1 MYDLILRGGTV
12 VDGTRSRPYAADVCI
27 RDGRIARIAP
37 DEGEEAREVVDVS
50 GLTVA
55 PGFIDIHSHSDAC
68 PLLSF
73 QPESKLFQ
81 GITTEITGNCGTSI
95 LPSLPENSREIVQYF
110 FDDTS
115 MFSQVVLNEK
125 DRSLDGLYGVEEYAR
140 AVAAHGCTANYGQ
153 LVGHG
158 TLRGAVMGFV
168 DRDPGPEEMERLK
181 DLLEREL
188 RAGAFGM
195 SLGLIYPPSA
205 FCKREELVE
214 LAKVLK
220 KYDALL
226 TVHMRNEGPR
236 IFQAV
241 DEMLDITRRS
251 GVHLQISHLKLMGRP
266 QWGRSRELLDKLA
279 AARREGLNVTC
290 DQYPYTATSTSMTA
304 LVPKWAH
311 DGGRAALLER
321 LRDPSRQ
328 LKAEI
333 AAEMEDRGGAD
344 RVMIAGTHG
353 CRPEWEGRTVAELA
367 EELKLSPADTVVHA
381 LDCCGGRVAC
391 IYFSIDEGDMLNIMK
406 DMDIAVGSDGY
417 GLSFDRSITITDPH
431 PRSFGTFPRFLRLVR
446 EHQLMPL
453 EDAVYKLT
461 GLPADILGLRDRGT
475 LGGGNAV
482 IAPIMLPIMASLG
495 VTPTVVATLFKVAG
509 EIGLILGP
517 LTGVT
522 LITMEVTGL
531 SYGELMIQAAI
542 PFAVFWLA
550 GAWVGANRA
559 QKRTFGKEGYA
570 LGEDVQHLDQVVITP
585 RQKRTTVA
593 FLISFVLLVGYGIA
607 TKQGTNYA
615 LMVMIVLAAVV
626 AIFGGIEIDRSV
638 DCITKGVASQANM
651 FLIFVSIDVLLNLVT
666 LGGGFDALSNLLGGL
681 AGNSP
686 TAVMLV
692 ASVVGGFGI
701 EAAAVAEIQ
710 IITDMFGGLA
720 TQVGLPMGCFAVSI
734 LAATR
739 LTGSAYPTTNFAG
752 QLGTAQCSNT
762 KEALQACWISVAFA
776 CVFVVAYSFIGPLIL
791 G

>member
-12 VDGTRSRPYAADVCI
+12 VDGKRSQPYAADICS
-27 RDGRIARIAP
+27 REGRIARIAP
-37 DEGEEAREVVDVS
+37 EGGEEAREVVDVS
-50 GLTVA
+50 GLAVA
-55 PGFIDIHSHSDAC
+55 PGFIDIHTHSDAC
-68 PLLSF
+68 PLVDYE
-73 QPESKLFQ
+73 PESKLHQ

-168 DRDPGPEEMERLK
+168 DRDPEPEEMERLK

-251 GVHLQISHLKLMGRP
+251 GVHLQISHLKLMGKP
-266 QWGRSRELLDKLA
+266 QWGRSQELLDKIE
-279 AARREGLNVTC
+279 AARQEGMTITC

-304 LVPKWAH
+304 LLPKWAH
-311 DGGRAALLER
+311 DGGVSALVARVKAPDQR
-321 LRDPSRQ
+321 LKD
-328 LKAEI
+328 ET
-333 AAEMEDRGGAD
+333 AAEMEDRGGPAH
-344 RVMIAGTHG
+344 VMVSGTHG
-353 CRPEWEGRTVAELA
+353 YHPEWEGRTVAELA

-431 PRSFGTFPRFLRLVR
+431 PRSFGTFPRFLELARDHR
-446 EHQLMPL
+446 LMPL

-475 LGGGNAV
+475 LAEGRIADITVFDAERVRDTSEFTDSVRKPEGICHVLVGGEFALRQGRSAGGRKGAV
-482 IAPIMLPIMASLG
+482 IRRESG
-495 VTPTVVATLFKVAG
+495 
-509 EIGLILGP
+509 GP
-517 LTGVT
+517 V
-522 LITMEVTGL
+522 
-531 SYGELMIQAAI
+531 
-542 PFAVFWLA
+542 
-550 GAWVGANRA
+550 
-559 QKRTFGKEGYA
+559 
-570 LGEDVQHLDQVVITP
+570 
-585 RQKRTTVA
+585 
-593 FLISFVLLVGYGIA
+593 
-607 TKQGTNYA
+607 
-615 LMVMIVLAAVV
+615 
-626 AIFGGIEIDRSV
+626 
-638 DCITKGVASQANM
+638 
-651 FLIFVSIDVLLNLVT
+651 
-666 LGGGFDALSNLLGGL
+666 
-681 AGNSP
+681 
-686 TAVMLV
+686 
-692 ASVVGGFGI
+692 
-701 EAAAVAEIQ
+701 
-710 IITDMFGGLA
+710 
-720 TQVGLPMGCFAVSI
+720 
-734 LAATR
+734 
-739 LTGSAYPTTNFAG
+739 
-752 QLGTAQCSNT
+752 
-762 KEALQACWISVAFA
+762 
-776 CVFVVAYSFIGPLIL
+776 
-791 G
+791 

>member
-27 RDGRIARIAP
+27 RDGRIARITP
-37 DEGEEAREVVDVS
+37 DAGEEAREVVDVS

-279 AARREGLNVTC
+279 AARRQGLNVTC

-304 LVPKWAH
+304 LLPKWAH

-353 CRPEWEGRTVAELA
+353 CRPEWEGRTVAELT

-475 LGGGNAV
+475 LAEGRIADITVFDAERVRDTSEFTDSVRKPEGICHVLVGGEFALRQGRSAGGRKGAV
-482 IAPIMLPIMASLG
+482 IRRESG
-495 VTPTVVATLFKVAG
+495 
-509 EIGLILGP
+509 GP
-517 LTGVT
+517 V
-522 LITMEVTGL
+522 
-531 SYGELMIQAAI
+531 
-542 PFAVFWLA
+542 
-550 GAWVGANRA
+550 
-559 QKRTFGKEGYA
+559 
-570 LGEDVQHLDQVVITP
+570 
-585 RQKRTTVA
+585 
-593 FLISFVLLVGYGIA
+593 
-607 TKQGTNYA
+607 
-615 LMVMIVLAAVV
+615 
-626 AIFGGIEIDRSV
+626 
-638 DCITKGVASQANM
+638 
-651 FLIFVSIDVLLNLVT
+651 
-666 LGGGFDALSNLLGGL
+666 
-681 AGNSP
+681 
-686 TAVMLV
+686 
-692 ASVVGGFGI
+692 
-701 EAAAVAEIQ
+701 
-710 IITDMFGGLA
+710 
-720 TQVGLPMGCFAVSI
+720 
-734 LAATR
+734 
-739 LTGSAYPTTNFAG
+739 
-752 QLGTAQCSNT
+752 
-762 KEALQACWISVAFA
+762 
-776 CVFVVAYSFIGPLIL
+776 
-791 G
+791 

>member
-12 VDGTRSRPYAADVCI
+12 VDGKRSQPYAADICI
-27 RDGRIARIAP
+27 REGRIARIAP
-37 DEGEEAREVVDVS
+37 EGGEEAREVVDVS
-50 GLTVA
+50 GLAVA

-168 DRDPGPEEMERLK
+168 DRDPEPEEMERLK

-241 DEMLDITRRS
+241 DEMIDITRRS
-251 GVHLQISHLKLMGRP
+251 GVHLQISHLKLMGKP
-266 QWGRSRELLDKLA
+266 QWGRSQELLDKIE
-279 AARREGLNVTC
+279 AARQEGMTITC

-304 LVPKWAH
+304 LLPKWAH
-311 DGGRAALLER
+311 DGGVSALVARVKAPDQR
-321 LRDPSRQ
+321 LKD
-328 LKAEI
+328 ET
-333 AAEMEDRGGAD
+333 AAEMEDRGGPAH
-344 RVMIAGTHG
+344 VMVSGTHG
-353 CRPEWEGRTVAELA
+353 YHPEWEGRTVAELA
-367 EELKLSPADTVVHA
+367 EELGLSPVDTVMHVLSA
-381 LDCCGGRVAC
+381 CEGSVAC
-391 IYFSIDEGDMLNIMK
+391 IYFCINEDDMLNIMR
-406 DMDIAVGSDGY
+406 DMRIALGSDGY
-417 GLSFDRSITITDPH
+417 GFSYDRSITRTNPH

-475 LGGGNAV
+475 LAEGRIADITVFDAERVRDTSVFTDSVRKPEGICHVLVGGEFALRQGRSAGGRKGAV
-482 IAPIMLPIMASLG
+482 IRRESG
-495 VTPTVVATLFKVAG
+495 
-509 EIGLILGP
+509 GP
-517 LTGVT
+517 V
-522 LITMEVTGL
+522 
-531 SYGELMIQAAI
+531 
-542 PFAVFWLA
+542 
-550 GAWVGANRA
+550 
-559 QKRTFGKEGYA
+559 
-570 LGEDVQHLDQVVITP
+570 
-585 RQKRTTVA
+585 
-593 FLISFVLLVGYGIA
+593 
-607 TKQGTNYA
+607 
-615 LMVMIVLAAVV
+615 
-626 AIFGGIEIDRSV
+626 
-638 DCITKGVASQANM
+638 
-651 FLIFVSIDVLLNLVT
+651 
-666 LGGGFDALSNLLGGL
+666 
-681 AGNSP
+681 
-686 TAVMLV
+686 
-692 ASVVGGFGI
+692 
-701 EAAAVAEIQ
+701 
-710 IITDMFGGLA
+710 
-720 TQVGLPMGCFAVSI
+720 
-734 LAATR
+734 
-739 LTGSAYPTTNFAG
+739 
-752 QLGTAQCSNT
+752 
-762 KEALQACWISVAFA
+762 
-776 CVFVVAYSFIGPLIL
+776 
-791 G
+791 

>member
-37 DEGEEAREVVDVS
+37 DAGEEAREVVDVS

-168 DRDPGPEEMERLK
+168 DRDPGPEEMEQLK

-241 DEMLDITRRS
+241 DEMIDITRRS
-251 GVHLQISHLKLMGRP
+251 GVHLQISHLKLMGKP
-266 QWGRSRELLDKLA
+266 QWGRSQELLDKIE
-279 AARREGLNVTC
+279 AARQEGMTITC

-304 LVPKWAH
+304 LLPKWAH
-311 DGGRAALLER
+311 DGGVSALVARVKAPDQR
-321 LRDPSRQ
+321 LKD
-328 LKAEI
+328 ET
-333 AAEMEDRGGAD
+333 AAEMEDRGGPAH
-344 RVMIAGTHG
+344 VMVSGTHG
-353 CRPEWEGRTVAELA
+353 YHPEWEGRTVAELA
-367 EELKLSPADTVVHA
+367 EELGLSPVDTVMHVLSA
-381 LDCCGGRVAC
+381 CEGSVAC
-391 IYFSIDEGDMLNIMK
+391 IYFCINEDDMLNIMR
-406 DMDIAVGSDGY
+406 DMRIALGSDGY
-417 GLSFDRSITITDPH
+417 GFSYDRSITRTNPH

-475 LGGGNAV
+475 LAEGRIADITVFDAERVRDTSEFTDSVRKPEGICHVLVGGEFALRQGRSAGGRKGAV
-482 IAPIMLPIMASLG
+482 IRRESG
-495 VTPTVVATLFKVAG
+495 
-509 EIGLILGP
+509 GP
-517 LTGVT
+517 V
-522 LITMEVTGL
+522 
-531 SYGELMIQAAI
+531 
-542 PFAVFWLA
+542 
-550 GAWVGANRA
+550 
-559 QKRTFGKEGYA
+559 
-570 LGEDVQHLDQVVITP
+570 
-585 RQKRTTVA
+585 
-593 FLISFVLLVGYGIA
+593 
-607 TKQGTNYA
+607 
-615 LMVMIVLAAVV
+615 
-626 AIFGGIEIDRSV
+626 
-638 DCITKGVASQANM
+638 
-651 FLIFVSIDVLLNLVT
+651 
-666 LGGGFDALSNLLGGL
+666 
-681 AGNSP
+681 
-686 TAVMLV
+686 
-692 ASVVGGFGI
+692 
-701 EAAAVAEIQ
+701 
-710 IITDMFGGLA
+710 
-720 TQVGLPMGCFAVSI
+720 
-734 LAATR
+734 
-739 LTGSAYPTTNFAG
+739 
-752 QLGTAQCSNT
+752 
-762 KEALQACWISVAFA
+762 
-776 CVFVVAYSFIGPLIL
+776 
-791 G
+791 

>member
-37 DEGEEAREVVDVS
+37 DAGEEAREVVDVS

-168 DRDPGPEEMERLK
+168 DRDPEPEEMEQLK

-188 RAGAFGM
+188 KAGAFGM

-205 FCKREELVE
+205 FCKSEELVE

-241 DEMLDITRRS
+241 DEMIDITRRS
-251 GVHLQISHLKLMGRP
+251 GVHLQISHLKLMGKP
-266 QWGRSRELLDKLA
+266 QWGRSQELLDKIE
-279 AARREGLNVTC
+279 AARQEGMTITC

-304 LVPKWAH
+304 LLPKWAH
-311 DGGRAALLER
+311 DGGVSALVARVKAPDQR
-321 LRDPSRQ
+321 LKD
-328 LKAEI
+328 ET
-333 AAEMEDRGGAD
+333 AAEMEDRGGPAH
-344 RVMIAGTHG
+344 VMVSGTHG
-353 CRPEWEGRTVAELA
+353 YHPEWEGRTVAELA
-367 EELKLSPADTVVHA
+367 EELGLSPVDTVMHVLSA
-381 LDCCGGRVAC
+381 CEGSVAC
-391 IYFSIDEGDMLNIMK
+391 IYFCINEDDMLNIMR
-406 DMDIAVGSDGY
+406 DMRIALGSDGY
-417 GLSFDRSITITDPH
+417 GFSYDRSITRTNPH

-475 LGGGNAV
+475 LAEGRIADITVFDAERVRDTSEFTDSVRKPEGICHVLVGGEFALRQGRSAGGRKGAV
-482 IAPIMLPIMASLG
+482 IRRESG
-495 VTPTVVATLFKVAG
+495 
-509 EIGLILGP
+509 GP
-517 LTGVT
+517 V
-522 LITMEVTGL
+522 
-531 SYGELMIQAAI
+531 
-542 PFAVFWLA
+542 
-550 GAWVGANRA
+550 
-559 QKRTFGKEGYA
+559 
-570 LGEDVQHLDQVVITP
+570 
-585 RQKRTTVA
+585 
-593 FLISFVLLVGYGIA
+593 
-607 TKQGTNYA
+607 
-615 LMVMIVLAAVV
+615 
-626 AIFGGIEIDRSV
+626 
-638 DCITKGVASQANM
+638 
-651 FLIFVSIDVLLNLVT
+651 
-666 LGGGFDALSNLLGGL
+666 
-681 AGNSP
+681 
-686 TAVMLV
+686 
-692 ASVVGGFGI
+692 
-701 EAAAVAEIQ
+701 
-710 IITDMFGGLA
+710 
-720 TQVGLPMGCFAVSI
+720 
-734 LAATR
+734 
-739 LTGSAYPTTNFAG
+739 
-752 QLGTAQCSNT
+752 
-762 KEALQACWISVAFA
+762 
-776 CVFVVAYSFIGPLIL
+776 
-791 G
+791 

>member
-37 DEGEEAREVVDVS
+37 DAGEEAREVVDVS

-110 FDDTS
+110 LMTPACS
-115 MFSQVVLNEK
+115 VRWSST
-125 DRSLDGLYGVEEYAR
+125 RRTGAWTACTGVEEYAR

-158 TLRGAVMGFV
+158 TPAGAVMGFV
-168 DRDPGPEEMERLK
+168 DRDPEPEEMERLK

-188 RAGAFGM
+188 RGGRLRHVPGADL
-195 SLGLIYPPSA
+195 SPSA

-333 AAEMEDRGGAD
+333 AAEMEGPRRSGPGDDRRHSRLPPGVGGQDRGGA
-344 RVMIAGTHG
+344 
-353 CRPEWEGRTVAELA
+353 
-367 EELKLSPADTVVHA
+367 
-381 LDCCGGRVAC
+381 
-391 IYFSIDEGDMLNIMK
+391 
-406 DMDIAVGSDGY
+406 
-417 GLSFDRSITITDPH
+417 
-431 PRSFGTFPRFLRLVR
+431 
-446 EHQLMPL
+446 
-453 EDAVYKLT
+453 
-461 GLPADILGLRDRGT
+461 
-475 LGGGNAV
+475 GGGAEAV
-482 IAPIMLPIMASLG
+482 PGGHGGPR
-495 VTPTVVATLFKVAG
+495 P
-509 EIGLILGP
+509 GLLRRP
-517 LTGVT
+517 
-522 LITMEVTGL
+522 
-531 SYGELMIQAAI
+531 
-542 PFAVFWLA
+542 
-550 GAWVGANRA
+550 
-559 QKRTFGKEGYA
+559 
-570 LGEDVQHLDQVVITP
+570 
-585 RQKRTTVA
+585 
-593 FLISFVLLVGYGIA
+593 
-607 TKQGTNYA
+607 
-615 LMVMIVLAAVV
+615 
-626 AIFGGIEIDRSV
+626 
-638 DCITKGVASQANM
+638 
-651 FLIFVSIDVLLNLVT
+651 
-666 LGGGFDALSNLLGGL
+666 GGL
-681 AGNSP
+681 H
-686 TAVMLV
+686 L
-692 ASVVGGFGI
+692 
-701 EAAAVAEIQ
+701 
-710 IITDMFGGLA
+710 L
-720 TQVGLPMGCFAVSI
+720 LH
-734 LAATR
+734 R
-739 LTGSAYPTTNFAG
+739 
-752 QLGTAQCSNT
+752 
-762 KEALQACWISVAFA
+762 
-776 CVFVVAYSFIGPLIL
+776 
-791 G
+791 

>member
-12 VDGTRSRPYAADVCI
+12 VDGKRSQPYAADICI
-27 RDGRIARIAP
+27 REGRIARIAP
-37 DEGEEAREVVDVS
+37 EGGEEAREVVDVS
-50 GLTVA
+50 GLAVA
-55 PGFIDIHSHSDAC
+55 PGFIDIHTHSDAC
-68 PLLSF
+68 PLVDYE
-73 QPESKLFQ
+73 PESKLHQ
-81 GITTEITGNCGTSI
+81 GITTEITGNCGISI
-95 LPSLPENSREIVQYF
+95 LPSTPESRDEIGRYF
-110 FDDTS
+110 F
-115 MFSQVVLNEK
+115 SQLELPAG
-125 DRSLDGLYGVEEYAR
+125 SLPQLGVSGLEEYAR
-140 AVAAHGCTANYGQ
+140 MVADHGCAANYGQ

-333 AAEMEDRGGAD
+333 TAEMEDRGGAD

-475 LGGGNAV
+475 LAEGRIADITVFDAERVRDTSEFTDSVRKPEGICHVLVGGEFALRQGRSAGGRKGAV
-482 IAPIMLPIMASLG
+482 IRRESG
-495 VTPTVVATLFKVAG
+495 
-509 EIGLILGP
+509 GP
-517 LTGVT
+517 V
-522 LITMEVTGL
+522 
-531 SYGELMIQAAI
+531 
-542 PFAVFWLA
+542 
-550 GAWVGANRA
+550 
-559 QKRTFGKEGYA
+559 
-570 LGEDVQHLDQVVITP
+570 
-585 RQKRTTVA
+585 
-593 FLISFVLLVGYGIA
+593 
-607 TKQGTNYA
+607 
-615 LMVMIVLAAVV
+615 
-626 AIFGGIEIDRSV
+626 
-638 DCITKGVASQANM
+638 
-651 FLIFVSIDVLLNLVT
+651 
-666 LGGGFDALSNLLGGL
+666 
-681 AGNSP
+681 
-686 TAVMLV
+686 
-692 ASVVGGFGI
+692 
-701 EAAAVAEIQ
+701 
-710 IITDMFGGLA
+710 
-720 TQVGLPMGCFAVSI
+720 
-734 LAATR
+734 
-739 LTGSAYPTTNFAG
+739 
-752 QLGTAQCSNT
+752 
-762 KEALQACWISVAFA
+762 
-776 CVFVVAYSFIGPLIL
+776 
-791 G
+791 